1 MSRAERLLAL
11 LQILHHH
18 RQPVSGAELARTLGV
33 SQRTLYR
40 DIASLQAQGAAIRG
54 EPGVGYLLTPGF
66 LLPPMMFSRGE
77 LEALLLGTR
86 WVAAHTDHELAD
98 YAQQALGKIAGVLPP
113 KLRPELDADSLRV
126 PARTHAGREHLP
138 LLRQA
143 IREERKI
150 AIAYRDQRGRM
161 SRRIIW
167 PFALGFFERMRIVAA
182 WCERRRQFRHFQV
195 ERLVSAELLPE
206 RYPSR
211 RAQLRKQWQ
220 ALGGNRVPSGH

>member
-98 YAQQALGKIAGVLPP
+98 YAQCASS
-113 KLRPELDADSLRV
+113 RPGANGDGSSGTSRSKDWYR
-126 PARTHAGREHLP
+126 PNCCRN
-138 LLRQA
+138 A
-143 IREERKI
+143 IRPGALNCASSGRRWEGTGFHL
-150 AIAYRDQRGRM
+150 AISTHRPGLLNRGRLRGLVF
-161 SRRIIW
+161 S
-167 PFALGFFERMRIVAA
+167 A
-182 WCERRRQFRHFQV
+182 RRR
-195 ERLVSAELLPE
+195 ACN
-206 RYPSR
+206 
-211 RAQLRKQWQ
+211 A
-220 ALGGNRVPSGH
+220 